1 MKQLFCFP
9 PHPNMQTLLK
19 QTEGFK
25 PVFLSS
31 GI

>member
-9 PHPNMQTLLK
+9 PPNMQTLLK
-19 QTEGFK
+19 EMEGFK